1 MEREDPVNRTEW
13 LRKHYALGAVTHEDE
28 LRPHDDQDEDDQV
41 VTDHD
46 RSYGPRRG

>member
-1 MEREDPVNRTEW
+1 MEREDPVNRAEW
-13 LRKHYALGAVTHEDE
+13 LKKHYELGAVTREED
-28 LRPHDDQDEDDQV
+28 LRPHDEDLVDDQV